1 MRRIVL
7 NLLNIVARTKI
18 TDYFLRIAIHRPLN
32 SDANFRLVIKALNNN
47 TFLLL
52 IT

>member
-7 NLLNIVARTKI
+7 NLMDSIVRTKLVG
-18 TDYFLRIAIHRPLN
+18 YSLCIAIHRPLN
-32 SDANFRLVIKALNNN
+32 TNTNFRLVIKALNNN

-52 IT
+52 LA